1 MTTFY
6 VDIQDKS
13 FDKRIK
19 YVFNFIQNHPLAD
32 KKVAF
37 HFDHKVQNSTI
48 HYGNKTDGH
57 FNIPAQQLI
66 FNHTP
71 THPAELIPNLYSY
84 QYFELYSTEIK
95 KRKTQDFLIQN
106 LFSFDI
112 IETIF
117 FHISRYEEHIS
128 PADMTEKWGLGFLEN
143 HFIPRNQLQEIPI
156 VDHLVYAF
164 LDAIGAQP
172 TKKATT
178 YRLSHDVDN
187 PIKLPSFYKLIKAS
201 GRLLLIER
209 KGLKAQ
215 WKLFNTYRK
224 MKQGSAKDP
233 YDTFDWLFRKE
244 ALEKVVYFMAGGIT
258 KFDNFYKIDSP
269 IGRRLLKEAKEKNY
283 KIGIHPSYEAYANEE
298 LYQKEKQQLEEVSG
312 ERIVLAR
319 QHYLRFQF
327 PKTADIIDNQG
338 IREDSTLGY
347 RDMIGFRCGTGYGY
361 RLYNFEKEAA
371 YDFVEV
377 PLIIMEWGL
386 IVQENYDF
394 ERIEKHL
401 DSFIK
406 KNQHLT
412 KVTILFHNSIF
423 DMVEPNR
430 QKLIKIYKKL
440 AQQIDKAGH

>member
-1 MTTFY
+1 MIHFN

-13 FDKRIK
+13 FDKRVK
-19 YVFNFIQNHPLAD
+19 YVFDFIKNHPLAD

-37 HFDHKVQNSTI
+37 YFEHKAPNITI
-48 HYGNKTDGH
+48 LYGNKTDGH

-66 FNHTP
+66 FNNTP
-71 THPAELIPNLYSY
+71 THPTELIPNLYTY
-84 QYFELYSTEIK
+84 QDFELYSTEIK
-95 KRKTQDFLIQN
+95 KIKTQDFLIQN

-117 FHISRYEEHIS
+117 FHISRYEEHIT
-128 PADMTEKWGLGFLEN
+128 PADMTEKWGMGFLEN

-164 LDAIGAQP
+164 LDAIGTHP
-172 TKKATT
+172 TQKATT

-224 MKQGSAKDP
+224 MKQGTAKDP

-244 ALEKVVYFMAGGIT
+244 AIEKVVYFMAGGIT
-258 KFDNFYKIDSP
+258 KFDNFYQIDSP
-269 IGRRLLKEAKEKNY
+269 IAQRILQQAKEKGY

-298 LYQKEKQQLEEVSG
+298 LYKREKKKLEEVSG
-312 ERIVLAR
+312 EKIVLAR
-319 QHYLRFQF
+319 QHYLRFQL
-327 PKTADIIDNQG
+327 PKTAEIIDNQG

-371 YDFVEV
+371 YGFVET
-377 PLIIMEWGL
+377 PLIIMEWSL
-386 IVQENYDF
+386 IEQNKYDF
-394 ERIEKHL
+394 KKIKKHL
-401 DSFIK
+401 NTFLE
-406 KNQHLT
+406 KNQYLT
-412 KVTILFHNSIF
+412 KVTFLFHNSIF

-430 QKLIKIYKKL
+430 QKLIKIYKDL